1 MLEIKSISIEYNK
14 KKIISDFS
22 LKINQGE
29 VVALTGPSGAGKSS
43 ILYAIAM
50 LKEVTSGE
58 ILINNKKIPKI
69 NTEAGRKI
77 YQEELGFIF
86 QDFLLIKDKT
96 VRQNLELVKY
106 DNTYKV
112 EHALEYVKMEKYI
125 DYKISQL
132 SGGQQQRIAI
142 SRLFMKPFN
151 IVLGDE
157 ITGSL
162 DKDNKLK
169 ILEIIKKLKEEGKA
183 IILVTHDN
191 EVANFCDKEVK
202 INEL

>member
-22 LKINQGE
+22 LKINHGE

-58 ILINNKKIPKI
+58 IIINNKKIPKI

-112 EHALEYVKMEKYI
+112 ENALEYVKMEKYI

>member
-1 MLEIKSISIEYNK
+1 MLEIKSISIEYDK

-112 EHALEYVKMEKYI
+112 ENALEYVKMEKYI

>member
-112 EHALEYVKMEKYI
+112 ENALEYVKMEKYI

>member
-58 ILINNKKIPKI
+58 IIINNKKIPKI

-112 EHALEYVKMEKYI
+112 ENALEYVKMEKYI